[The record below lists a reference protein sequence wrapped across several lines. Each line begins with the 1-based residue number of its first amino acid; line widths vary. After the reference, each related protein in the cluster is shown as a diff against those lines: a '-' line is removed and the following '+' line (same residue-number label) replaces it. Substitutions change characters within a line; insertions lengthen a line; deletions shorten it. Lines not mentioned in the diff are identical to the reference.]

1 MNRRLFSAIL
11 LAGLAVPALAFAGP
25 LEDRIVAQLRSQGFD
40 SISVSRT
47 LLGRTRFVATNDE
60 VNREIIL
67 NPRTGEI
74 LRDLIQGPRGGAEN
88 APQIINQGG
97 QSEGDDRHDD
107 EDDDDNDDDDGRGD
121 DDKNNDDDDD
131 DDDGDDEED

>member
-11 LAGLAVPALAFAGP
+11 LTALAAPVSALAGP

-74 LRDLIQGPRGGAEN
+74 LRDLIQGARGGTGN
-88 APQIINQGG
+88 TPQIINQGG
-97 QSEGDDRHDD
+97 QSEGDDGHDD
-107 EDDDDNDDDDGRGD
+107 DDDDEDNDDDDGRD

-131 DDDGDDEED
+131 EDGGDEDD